1 MHKKILLFNIFVLLY
16 NIAIAQETYEAGTLP
31 KLNASA
37 SISELWEVNFKAESQ
52 LIFSRGEFG
61 GGSGVRQFNHN
72 RTELALGLE
81 RKTSYNT
88 AITGGYLLRMD
99 ERKPSHRLFQQFSL
113 VRQYGSFN
121 LSHRFASDQTFSIGR
136 GNEYRIRY
144 RVSTSL
150 PLNGEKIDLKETYLK
165 FSHEYLGSLLK
176 RNTALEIRNLAALGY
191 VTGTKNK
198 IEGGFSYRAE
208 KVFQSIT
215 NSEFW
220 IYLAFYFDLD
230 K

>member
-1 MHKKILLFNIFVLLY
+1 MLKKLLFLNLLVLLQTV
-16 NIAIAQETYEAGTLP
+16 AIAQITYEAGTLP
-31 KLNASA
+31 KLNAGF
-37 SISELWEVNFKAESQ
+37 SISELWEVNFKTESK
-52 LIFSRGEFG
+52 LIFNRGEFG
-61 GGSGVRQFNHN
+61 GGPVERQFNHN

-99 ERKPSHRLFQQFSL
+99 ERKPTHRLFQQFSL

-121 LSHRFASDQTFSIGR
+121 LGHRFAADQTFTPGR

-150 PLNGEKIDLKETYLK
+150 PLNGEKIDVKETYLK

-176 RNTALEIRNLAALGY
+176 KNTALEIRNLAALGY
-191 VTGTKNK
+191 VTGTKGK

-208 KVFQSIT
+208 EVFQSST
-215 NSEFW
+215 NNEFW
-220 IYLAFYFDLD
+220 LYLAFYLNLN
-230 K
+230 